1 MIKSMTGYGTATV
14 QTESGRSYT
23 IEVKSVNH
31 RYCDVHAKLP
41 GKLSF
46 LEHELKRAVKERF
59 QRGRFDIYLSL
70 DEFGKTTKQIT
81 FDKELAAEYLEQL
94 QQLGD
99 YLKLENHADLLS
111 LTRMP
116 EVLKVETAELNQDEA
131 SQAVEQT
138 LQEALEHLEQMRL
151 HEGEMLEKDILSY
164 LDQIRQA
171 TLDIARLAQMTPA
184 AYKSA
189 LEERIKHLTEN
200 VIDIDPERI
209 VQEVVFF
216 SDRIDISEEITRLS
230 GHIEHFTHLLE
241 GPESVGRK
249 LDFLVQEMNREI
261 NTIGSKANNSEISKH
276 VVDVK
281 SILEKIREQ
290 IQNVE

>member
-23 IEVKSVNH
+23 MEVKSVNH

-46 LEHELKRAVKERF
+46 LEHELKRAVKARF
-59 QRGRFDIYLSL
+59 QRGRFDMYLSL
-70 DEFGKTTKQIT
+70 DEFGKTAKQIT
-81 FDKELAAEYLEQL
+81 FDKELAAEYLEKL

-99 YLKLENHADLLS
+99 YLQLENHVDLLS

-116 EVLKVETAELNQDEA
+116 EVLKVETAELDQDEA
-131 SQAVEQT
+131 KQAVERA
-138 LQEALEHLEQMRL
+138 LREALDQLDHMRG
-151 HEGEMLEKDILSY
+151 HEGEMLEKDVLSY
-164 LDQIRQA
+164 LEQIRQ
-171 TLDIARLAQMTPA
+171 TTSEIAQLAKMTPA
-184 AYKSA
+184 AYKNA
-189 LEERIKHLTEN
+189 LEDRIKHLTEN
-200 VIDIDPERI
+200 VIEIDPERI
-209 VQEVVFF
+209 SQEVVFF
-216 SDRIDISEEITRLS
+216 TDRIDISEEITRLS

-241 GPESVGRK
+241 DQEGVGRK
-249 LDFLVQEMNREI
+249 LDFMIQEMNREI
-261 NTIGSKANNSEISKH
+261 NTIGSKSNNPEISKH

>member
-46 LEHELKRAVKERF
+46 LEHELKRAVKARF
-59 QRGRFDIYLSL
+59 QRGRFDMYLSL
-70 DEFGKTTKQIT
+70 DEFGKTAKQIT
-81 FDKELAAEYLEQL
+81 FDKELAAEYLAQL
-94 QQLGD
+94 RQLGD
-99 YLKLENHADLLS
+99 YLQLENHADLLS

-116 EVLKVETAELNQDEA
+116 EVLKVETAELDQEEA
-131 SQAVEQT
+131 KQAAEQA
-138 LQEALEHLEQMRL
+138 LREALEHLDQMRI
-151 HEGEMLEKDILSY
+151 HEGEILEKDVVSY
-164 LDQIRQA
+164 LEQIRQI
-171 TLDIARLAQMTPA
+171 TTEIAALAKMTPA
-184 AYKSA
+184 AYKNA
-189 LEERIKHLTEN
+189 LEERIKNLTEG
-200 VIDIDPERI
+200 VIEIDPDRI
-209 VQEVVFF
+209 SQEIVFF
-216 SDRIDISEEITRLS
+216 TDRIDISEEITRLS
-230 GHIEHFTHLLE
+230 GHIEHFTHLLDGQE
-241 GPESVGRK
+241 GVGRK
-249 LDFLVQEMNREI
+249 LDFMVQEMNREI

-276 VVDVK
+276 VVEVK

>member
-14 QTESGRSYT
+14 QAESGRSYS

-46 LEHELKRAVKERF
+46 LEHDLKRAVKDRF
-59 QRGRFDIYLSL
+59 QRGRFDMYVSL
-70 DEFGKTTKQIT
+70 DEFGKTARQIT

-94 QQLGD
+94 QQLGEF
-99 YLKLENHADLLS
+99 LQLENHADLLS

-116 EVLKVETAELNQDEA
+116 EVLKVETAELDQDEA
-131 SQAVEQT
+131 KQAIGQAVEQ
-138 LQEALEHLEQMRL
+138 ALEHLDRMRG
-151 HEGEMLEKDILSY
+151 HEGDMLEKDILSY
-164 LDQIRQA
+164 LDQIRYI
-171 TLDIARLAQMTPA
+171 TSDIARLAKMTPE
-184 AYKSA
+184 AYKKA

-209 VQEVVFF
+209 SQEVVFF
-216 SDRIDISEEITRLS
+216 TDRIDISEEVTRLS
-230 GHIEHFTHLLE
+230 GHIDHFTHLLDSGE
-241 GPESVGRK
+241 AVGRK
-249 LDFLVQEMNREI
+249 LDFMVQEMNREI
-261 NTIGSKANNSEISKH
+261 NTIGSKANNSDISKH
-276 VVDVK
+276 VVEVK

-290 IQNVE
+290 VQNVE